1 MLEIIVGGA
10 LAISGGII
18 GTWLQA
24 RFSRRAKMGE
34 ILAEKRV
41 NACEEAFKR
50 MLDIRASMWGDRIE
64 NAAIKFEENA
74 NWFVE
79 NRLFLSGKFSGAV
92 SGLRLSLS
100 KAARLARIIGKEP
113 GFHESPEKENEM
125 IDKLT
130 ETETRSNRLADEAL
144 DELLRDMGLTE
155 MTIELPDGSLKRI
168 VIKQNPLKLIGRKIW
183 EPTRDRYE
191 AIVQRKKRRQE
202 ETLDDQ

>member
-10 LAISGGII
+10 LAVSGGIL

-34 ILAEKRV
+34 ILAERRV
-41 NACEEAFKR
+41 NASEEAFKR
-50 MLDIRASMWGDRIE
+50 IIYIRACMWGDTIA

-74 NWFVE
+74 SWFLE

-100 KAARLARIIGKEP
+100 KAARLAKIVGKEP
-113 GFHESPEKENEM
+113 GFHESPQKENEL
-125 IDKLT
+125 IDELT
-130 ETETRSNRLADEAL
+130 ETELCANRLADEAI

-155 MTIELPDGSLKRI
+155 MTIELPDGSPKRI
-168 VIKQNPLKLIGRKIW
+168 VIKQHPLKSLGKKLWESTRGRYKAVI
-183 EPTRDRYE
+183 ERG
-191 AIVQRKKRRQE
+191 KRRQE
-202 ETLDDQ
+202 GTPDDE